1 MRCCSAATK
10 TTTASG
16 ARSPRLSPAGLTK
29 RKCLPAGVDPSLLSD
44 LERCCRCKNQWNK
57 LAGRNKRAAAS
68 EPSKAKRVK
77 LSPAAPGLAKAK
89 PVRATE
95 LCCDRCGAWYP
106 TSEIGVSAEVA
117 SLMDF
122 VCGVCKG
129 THKPV

>member
-1 MRCCSAATK
+1 MFD
-10 TTTASG
+10 
-16 ARSPRLSPAGLTK
+16 PGLLAHVPHT
-29 RKCLPAGVDPSLLSD
+29 RVRD

-68 EPSKAKRVK
+68 EPSKAKRAK
-77 LSPAAPGLAKAK
+77 LSPAAPGLAKPK

>member
-1 MRCCSAATK
+1 MFAPLAPLAPRSC
-10 TTTASG
+10 
-16 ARSPRLSPAGLTK
+16 ARLGDRSRLLRVPARLKSFPRK
-29 RKCLPAGVDPSLLSD
+29 SD
-44 LERCCRCKNQWNK
+44 LELCAGRCKNQWKK

-68 EPSKAKRVK
+68 EPSKAKRAK
-77 LSPAAPGLAKAK
+77 LSPAAPSLAKPQ